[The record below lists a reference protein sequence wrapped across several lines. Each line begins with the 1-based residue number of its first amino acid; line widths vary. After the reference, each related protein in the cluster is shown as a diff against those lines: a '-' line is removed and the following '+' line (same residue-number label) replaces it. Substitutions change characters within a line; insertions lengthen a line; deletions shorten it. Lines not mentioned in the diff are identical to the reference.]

1 MIVGN
6 AIAGGNP
13 NIYPAG
19 NVFPTVAHLMAQF
32 ENPAAGDYRL
42 ISGSNLRS
50 LVQGV
55 TGVDFDE
62 MDRAM
67 TGPSAPGP
75 RTPTGLRI
83 LN

>member
-1 MIVGN
+1 MGN

-13 NIYPAG
+13 AVYPAG
-19 NVFPTVAHLMAQF
+19 NAFPTVAALMTQF
-32 ENPAAGDYRL
+32 ENPAADDYRL

-62 MDRAM
+62 MQRVM
-67 TGPSAPGP
+67 SAPPPPGP
-75 RTPTGLRI
+75 RAPNGLRVI
-83 LN
+83 N